1 MLKQR
6 IITGVIL
13 IVVATWGIL
22 ALPTAWFGVG
32 LLVFVLIGAWE
43 WGGLLGLTQQHP
55 IRIGY
60 CALVLGITA
69 LAWLWLDNQVFIS
82 LVLACAALYWCFV
95 LTWLWHYAADPHWK
109 NPRSLWAVAGII
121 TLVAPWVALMNLHG
135 TPVFGPFYVLF
146 LMGMIWIADSG
157 AYFAGR
163 RWGRHKLAPHI
174 SPGKTW
180 EGAVGA
186 LLATLTFAIV
196 GALTFEK
203 PVAALWPLFVII
215 CMVTVLFSIVGDLF
229 ESMIK
234 RQHQVK
240 DSGGLLPG
248 HGGVLDRIDSL
259 TAAAPVFL
267 LGLQSLRLWTY

>member
-6 IITGVIL
+6 LITGAIL
-13 IVVATWGIL
+13 IAVATWGIL
-22 ALPTAWFGVG
+22 VLPTVWFGMG
-32 LLVFVLIGAWE
+32 LLLFVLVGAWE
-43 WGGLLGLTQQHP
+43 WGGLLGLAQQP
-55 IRIGY
+55 PVRLGY
-60 CALVLGITA
+60 CALVFGVTA
-69 LAWLWLDNQVFIS
+69 LAWSLLDNSVFVG
-82 LVLACAALYWCFV
+82 LVLACAGVYWCSV
-95 LTWLWHYAADPHWK
+95 LTWLWHYAADPQWR
-109 NPRSLWAVAGII
+109 NPRSLRAVAGVI

-135 TPVFGPFYVLF
+135 TPLFGPFYVLF

-180 EGAVGA
+180 EGAAGA
-186 LLATLTFAIV
+186 LLATLTFAAL
-196 GALTFEK
+196 GAGVLGGPAETRW
-203 PVAALWPLFVII
+203 PVFIMI
-215 CMVTVLFSIVGDLF
+215 CLVAVLFSIVGDLF

-248 HGGVLDRIDSL
+248 HGGVLDRVDSL

-267 LGLQSLRLWTY
+267 LGLQGLALWTR